1 MKKVLSL
8 LVMVA
13 ALAVAYSC
21 EPKEEPQD
29 VTIQLTQNDVNYAK
43 EGITVTVSGPATFEA
58 TTNAQGVATFSLP
71 VGIYDASVA
80 FRGID
85 ANGVVTNCNGKTAIT
100 VVDKKADPNAVN
112 DFKLPV
118 IASQGSQLIIKE
130 VYAGG
135 CQKNDNSGTYAND
148 KYIILYNN
156 AGTEVDASKIC
167 IGHINPP
174 NAHAS
179 NKYYDKDGKLTY
191 TDWLPAGYGYWYFTT
206 TVKIPAYSQ
215 IVISIMGAVNHTET
229 YTNSVDLSNADYVM
243 YDKESGFNMA
253 SYYPAPAFTDASR
266 YMKAVKYGLG
276 TGWVTSNFSPGFFLF
291 RLDNPAT
298 YADDKANLDETMGAT
313 MPNAI
318 IREAAIVDGA
328 EIFNIPKLADSKTR
342 FIPSVDAGYAKFTN
356 GQGYSIYRNV
366 DKEATEALAENAGKL
381 VYNYAGGTVAVDAEN
396 GTTDPSGIDAEA
408 SIANGAHI
416 IYLDTNN
423 SSNDFHQRKVASIK
437 K

>member
-1 MKKVLSL
+1 
-8 LVMVA
+8 MVA
-13 ALAVAYSC
+13 ALAVTFSC

-29 VTIQLTQNDVNYAK
+29 VTIQLTQNDVNYEK
-43 EGITVTVSGPATFEA
+43 EGITVIASGAATFEA
-58 TTNAQGVATFSLP
+58 VTDAKGVASFTLP
-71 VGIYDASVA
+71 VGIYDVTVA

-100 VVDKKADPNAVN
+100 VADKKADPNAVN
-112 DFKLPV
+112 DFKLPIV
-118 IASQGSQLIIKE
+118 ASQGSQLIIKE
-130 VYAGG
+130 VYGGG
-135 CQKNDNSGTYAND
+135 CQKNDASGTYAND

-156 AGTEVDASKIC
+156 SDQEVDASKVC

-179 NKYYDKDGKLTY
+179 NKYYTTEGNLSY
-191 TDWLPAGYGYWYFTT
+191 TNWLPAGYGYWYFNT
-206 TVKIPAYSQ
+206 TVKIAPYSQ
-215 IVISIMGAVNHTET
+215 IVISIMGAVDHTAT

-253 SYYPAPAFTDASR
+253 SYYPAPAFTDATR

-291 RLDNPAT
+291 KLDNPAT
-298 YADDKANLDETMGAT
+298 YTEDKSNLDETMGAT

-318 IREAAIVDGA
+318 IREAIIVDGV

-342 FIPSVDAGYAKFTN
+342 FIPTIDAGYAKFTN
-356 GQGYSIYRNV
+356 GQGYTIYRNV
-366 DKEATEALAENAGKL
+366 DKEATEALAENEGKL
-381 VYNYAGGTVAVDAEN
+381 VYNYAGGTKDVDPDH

-408 SIANGAHI
+408 SIAAGAHI
-416 IYLDTNN
+416 IYMDTNN
-423 SSNDFHQRKVASIK
+423 STNDFHQRKVASIK